1 MSWLKE
7 RSSMISIASVLVGFL
22 FIMLLRAQGIAGNT
36 IHQEVALPSLIQT
49 EQENQQLAGD
59 NDKLRQELA
68 KYTQGVSAS
77 AVASQQLQDSRMSAG
92 LVPVTGPGLRV
103 TLDDAQR
110 KGVNDDS
117 QLYLIHEA
125 YIRLLVNILW
135 SGGAE
140 AIAVNGQRVLG
151 TTEIFCSGPY
161 IQINGTRQVPSY
173 VIEAIGDS
181 RNLQS
186 VLHFAYT
193 WDQLGDFQTMYGITR
208 RLEVVN
214 DLHLPAGK
222 IRKIQYAQPVK
233 EGA

>member
-1 MSWLKE
+1 MSWLKK
-7 RSSMISIASVLVGFL
+7 RSVLFSVASVLVGFL
-22 FIMLLRAQGIAGNT
+22 FIMLLRAQGIASNST
-36 IHQEVALPSLIQT
+36 HQEAALPSLIQT

-68 KYTQGVSAS
+68 KYTQGAS
-77 AVASQQLQDSRMSAG
+77 AAALASQQLQDGRMNAG
-92 LVPVTGPGLRV
+92 LNPVTGPGLRV
-103 TLDDAQR
+103 TLDDAQH
-110 KGVNDDS
+110 KGTNEDS

-140 AIAVNGQRVLG
+140 AIAVNGQRVSG
-151 TTEIFCSGPY
+151 ITEIFCSGPY
-161 IQINGTRQVPSY
+161 IQINGTRQVPPY

-214 DLHLPAGK
+214 TLHLPAGIMHTIK
-222 IRKIQYAQPVK
+222 YAQPVK